1 MGSPY
6 NFMGTSMDLKAF
18 FEISPS
24 FYLLQGLLSGVS
36 LTGAIFMWDLKKA
49 GFHIYTIAQILLLI
63 VPKLFIPNLPFP
75 GMELLISFLFV
86 FYYSRFL
93 KIME

>member
-1 MGSPY
+1 
-6 NFMGTSMDLKAF
+6 
-18 FEISPS
+18 
-24 FYLLQGLLSGVS
+24 
-36 LTGAIFMWDLKKA
+36 LKKA

-63 VPKLFIPNLPFP
+63 IPKLFIPNLPFP